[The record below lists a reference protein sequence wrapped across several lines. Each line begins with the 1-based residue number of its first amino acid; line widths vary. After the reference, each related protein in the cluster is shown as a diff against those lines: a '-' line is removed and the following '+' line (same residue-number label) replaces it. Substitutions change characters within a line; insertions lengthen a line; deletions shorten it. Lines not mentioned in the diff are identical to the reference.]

1 MTKTATLE
9 RLGGRAY
16 EEAKRILVSE
26 VRADGGKTLTSI
38 LKPNSFCR
46 THSPTTAPEPLE
58 SQPGA
63 RFDEK
68 NVN

>member
-1 MTKTATLE
+1 MTTTATLE

-26 VRADGGKTLTSI
+26 VGTDRGKSPTSL

-46 THSPTTAPEPLE
+46 THSPTTALEPLE
-58 SQPGA
+58 LQSEA